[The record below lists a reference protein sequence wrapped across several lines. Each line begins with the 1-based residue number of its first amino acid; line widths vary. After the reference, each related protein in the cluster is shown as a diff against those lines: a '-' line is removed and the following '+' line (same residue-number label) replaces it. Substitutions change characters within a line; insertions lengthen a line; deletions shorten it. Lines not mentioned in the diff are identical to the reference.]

1 MRLDP
6 KNTDCTMGGVSL
18 SHPEV
23 VIEFSTTRPAMHTSP
38 PPTLRG
44 IIRVAHEMAVP
55 AGFRR
60 MKFVNT

>member
-1 MRLDP
+1 
-6 KNTDCTMGGVSL
+6 MGGVSL

-23 VIEFSTTRPAMHTSP
+23 VIEFSTTRPPIHTSP
-38 PPTLRG
+38 SPTLRG